1 MNILVREASIDD
13 AQLLADLTRSAWA
26 DRVAPNS
33 SGHHEDAH
41 GVTRHLREGGGFVL
55 LVSDTPAG
63 SVRWLPHDADP
74 DVWDILRMGV
84 LPDHRGN
91 SLSQYLLEAV
101 IHLALASD
109 VSELRLAVRTD
120 QSRLLDLYATYG
132 FEVAPELEYAHAN
145 PHGPAPTVMRR
156 RLQS

>member
-1 MNILVREASIDD
+1 MNILVREASFDD

-26 DRVAPNS
+26 ERVAPNS
-33 SGHHEDAH
+33 SGHHEEAD
-41 GVTRHLREGGGFVL
+41 GVIRHLRDGGGFVL
-55 LVSDTPAG
+55 LVADTPAG

-84 LPDHRGN
+84 LAAHRGKG
-91 SLSQYLLEAV
+91 LSQYLLEAV
-101 IHLALASD
+101 IHRALVSD
-109 VSELRLAVRTD
+109 VNELRLAVRTD
-120 QSRLLDLYATYG
+120 QDRLLDLYATYE